1 MSCKVSRLLLLTKR
15 FKSFQS
21 LFVKLLFLP
30 LRVKVSTVPVLP
42 YLLRTLVIVCGQVST
57 FFDSWELKINSQKQN
72 EKTRPF
78 FSDVTLNLMSNDW
91 INEVP
96 KKKNS
101 SSFFFSCSW
110 SDVCL
115 FLFLLFFSA
124 LALLSKRAPC
134 IKFSC
139 WQCAQQGWK
148 FRASFLKVTNTYV
161 PRLYR
166 ASSRMIQ
173 EELFNEWQAEL

>member
-1 MSCKVSRLLLLTKR
+1 
-15 FKSFQS
+15 
-21 LFVKLLFLP
+21 
-30 LRVKVSTVPVLP
+30 
-42 YLLRTLVIVCGQVST
+42 
-57 FFDSWELKINSQKQN
+57 
-72 EKTRPF
+72 
-78 FSDVTLNLMSNDW
+78 MSNDW

-96 KKKNS
+96 KKRNS

-161 PRLYR
+161 PWLYR

-173 EELFNEWQAEL
+173 EELLMNDKQNCRNVLLRYHENGRILWLHPESCSAKLVLPCSTLSKVSRQCLAHRLYLNGHTTGFYSRSREVR